1 MHSSHTTEALAA
13 RIGAAAV
20 LVLLLDYDGT
30 LVPFAPIPALA
41 EPDDQLRALL
51 RDLADRPST
60 EVHVVSGRTHEALER
75 WLGALPIG
83 LHAEHGLLSRPPG
96 TSEWVAGMPAPQS
109 WRPGVLALMRDYAA
123 QTPGALVEEKSG
135 GVAWHYRLVEHELGL
150 SRAYS
155 LKLELS
161 RLLERS
167 PAEILPGAKVI
178 EVVTRG
184 RPQGPPRPLHRR
196 PSRPP
201 APCWWPSETTGPTRT
216 SSRPSPRRACP
227 STWAPKRRRRRS
239 ASRGSPTSSR
249 FSAPWRKP
257 DRANQDALFWRCCGV
272 PGAVGPRPSRHPRSE
287 AP

>member
-1 MHSSHTTEALAA
+1 VQKTGYIVIVET
-13 RIGAAAV
+13 
-20 LVLLLDYDGT
+20 
-30 LVPFAPIPALA
+30 
-41 EPDDQLRALL
+41 DDLIREL
-51 RDLADRPST
+51 
-60 EVHVVSGRTHEALER
+60 LER

-96 TSEWVAGMPAPQS
+96 ASEWATGMPAPQS

-184 RPQGPPRPLHRR
+184 VHKGRLVPFIAARAPAGALLVAIGDDRTDEDLFAALPPGALSIHVGPEATAAAIRL
-196 PSRPP
+196 
-201 APCWWPSETTGPTRT
+201 E
-216 SSRPSPRRACP
+216 
-227 STWAPKRRRRRS
+227 
-239 ASRGSPTSSR
+239 
-249 FSAPWRKP
+249 
-257 DRANQDALFWRCCGV
+257 GV
-272 PGAVGPRPSRHPRSE
+272 PDVLSLLRAVAEARPG
-287 AP
+287 